1 MPNVCRPPSAH
12 VGLPERGPRHHGV
25 ERRELFAVALLG
37 ISFTTCR
44 ALILGQDVNWD
55 LRNYHYYSVYAW
67 LNQRVTYNI
76 APAQL
81 QSWLNPLVF
90 LPHYWL
96 INHIPPLLTGALF
109 GALAGFDCILL
120 YALSRCVISTNTRA
134 MAIFL
139 SILCTVVGLS
149 GPEFLANLGTTSSD
163 ISVSIPVLAGLL
175 AICWGLRRERNV
187 KEQYASCGA
196 CGVLLG
202 SAAGLKLTAMTFVL
216 GLALTLVVLSF
227 RIGFGARRFA
237 TYSAGGIVGFLLTGG
252 YWSWFLWKNYSN
264 PILPYYNT
272 AFRSPWVVTD
282 NFRDNGGVPRTVLTG
297 LSYPFQWLIGL
308 HPTSHAPLRDARFA
322 LLSVLVPLC
331 LLAMLWRT
339 VRKRDNPETDP
350 SEDSLI
356 STDYSWLLILFSV
369 FSYVLWIRTFAIY
382 RYLLPLDLISGLIL
396 LLTLDRLMSNS
407 SRKII
412 VFVLLAAFS
421 VAWSKPFP
429 RERIPY
435 GKKGWFAV
443 QLSPAASAPN
453 TLFVILQYGPL
464 GYIVPFLPDS
474 DRIIRINGNMPLR
487 LDTRL
492 GQEAMRLI
500 SQHTGPIR
508 SLSERSADETD
519 RSLLNNFGLVLDE
532 TRCENISTSF
542 EQVRT
547 CLIVKKDLVR

>member
-1 MPNVCRPPSAH
+1 MPNLCRQPSAQ
-12 VGLPERGPRHHGV
+12 VNLPEEAARYQGIGRWEIV
-25 ERRELFAVALLG
+25 AVAALG

-67 LNQRVTYNI
+67 LNHRVTYHI

-96 INHIPPLLTGALF
+96 INHLPPLFTGALF

-120 YALSRCVISTNTRA
+120 YALARCVISANTRA

-139 SILCTVVGLS
+139 SLVCTVVGLS

-163 ISVSIPVLAGLL
+163 ISISIPVLAGLL
-175 AICWGLRRERNV
+175 AICWGLRRERSV
-187 KEQYASCGA
+187 KEQYASYGA
-196 CGVLLG
+196 CGLLLG
-202 SAAGLKLTAMTFVL
+202 SAAGLKLTAMTFVV

-227 RIGFGARRFA
+227 RMGFGARRFA
-237 TYSAGGIVGFLLTGG
+237 TYLAGSIVGFSLTGG

-331 LLAMLWRT
+331 LLAMLWRALG
-339 VRKRDNPETDP
+339 KRDNPEKTV
-350 SEDSLI
+350 SQHSLI
-356 STDYSWLLILFSV
+356 STNYSWLLILFGV

-396 LLTLDRLMSNS
+396 LLTLDRLISSN

-412 VFVLLAAFS
+412 VFVLLASFS
-421 VAWSKPFP
+421 VAWSRPFT

-435 GKKGWFAV
+435 RKQGWFAV
-443 QLSPAASAPN
+443 QLPPSASAPN

-464 GYIVPFLPDS
+464 AYIVPFMPDS
-474 DRIIRINGNMPLR
+474 DRVIRINGNMPLR

-492 GQEAMRLI
+492 GQEAVKLI

-508 SLSERSADETD
+508 SLSERPESESD
-519 RSLLNNFGLVLDE
+519 RALLNKFGLVLDE
-532 TRCENISTSF
+532 TQCENISTSF
-542 EQVRT
+542 QQVRT
-547 CLIVKKDLVR
+547 CPITKK

>member
-1 MPNVCRPPSAH
+1 MPNLCRQPSAQ
-12 VGLPERGPRHHGV
+12 VGLPEEVPSHQRIGRWEV
-25 ERRELFAVALLG
+25 LVVALLG

-44 ALILGQDVNWD
+44 ALILGQDLNWD

-67 LNQRVTYNI
+67 LNHRVTYNI

-96 INHIPPLLTGALF
+96 INHTPPLFAGALF
-109 GALAGFDCILL
+109 GILAGFDCILL
-120 YALSRCVISTNTRA
+120 YALARCVISARTRA

-139 SILCTVVGLS
+139 SLLCTAVGLS

-163 ISVSIPVLAGLL
+163 ISISIPVLAGLL
-175 AICWGLRRERNV
+175 AICWGLRRERTA
-187 KEQYASCGA
+187 KEQYAAYAAS
-196 CGVLLG
+196 GVLLG
-202 SAAGLKLTAMTFVL
+202 SAAGLKLTAMTFIL
-216 GLALTLVVLSF
+216 GLALTLVVLWF

-237 TYSAGGIVGFLLTGG
+237 TYSAGGIAGFLLTGG
-252 YWSWFLWKNYSN
+252 YRSWFLWKNYSN

-308 HPTSHAPLRDARFA
+308 HPMSHSPLRDARFA
-322 LLSVLVPLC
+322 LLSVMVPLC
-331 LLAMLWRT
+331 LLAMLWRAL
-339 VRKRDNPETDP
+339 RKRDNPEKAAT
-350 SEDSLI
+350 EQSLI
-356 STDYSWLLILFSV
+356 STNYFWLLLLFSV

-396 LLTLDRLMSNS
+396 LLTLDRLISNS
-407 SRKII
+407 SRKVI
-412 VFVLLAAFS
+412 VFVLLALFS
-421 VAWSKPFP
+421 IAWSKPFP

-435 GKKGWFAV
+435 RKKDWFGV
-443 QLSPAASAPN
+443 QLSPSASAPN
-453 TLFVILQYGPL
+453 TLFVILQHGPL

-474 DRIIRINGNMPLR
+474 DRVIRINGNMPLQ
-487 LDTRL
+487 LNTGL

-508 SLSERSADETD
+508 SLTEYPVDETD
-519 RSLLNNFGLVLDE
+519 RAQLNKFGLVLDG
-532 TRCENISTSF
+532 TQCENISTSF
-542 EQVRT
+542 EQVKT
-547 CLIVKKDLVR
+547 CSIMKKE